1 LVSLAEIVIAI
12 ILVGVGFLVISL
24 LATLLGFLP
33 AIIVAVIVYFVAGH
47 SLLYAG
53 IAFVVIAFLWA
64 LVRHK

>member
-1 LVSLAEIVIAI
+1 MVSIAEVLAAIVLVFAGVIVIS
-12 ILVGVGFLVISL
+12 F

-33 AIIVAVIVYFVAGH
+33 AIIAAIIVYVLTR